1 MKLKHV
7 VVGRVS
13 LVMVFVM
20 SLWAVLF
27 YMALMEEA
35 NDEVDDTLQSCSEV
49 IMLKWLSGKEM
60 PLQSNESVNHYYLR
74 EVPADY
80 AQQVPAMIF
89 RDEELFMAERVESE
103 PARSLTSIFQTADG
117 KYWQLKVIIPTFE
130 KEDFRQAIVNWMLC
144 LYILMM
150 IVLVSIIIWKYNKH
164 MRPLYKVLHWLEA
177 YQVGRKNPPM
187 DNPTKVE
194 EVIQLN
200 ETAQAF
206 VQRSEAVFE
215 QQKVF
220 IGNVSHEMQTPLAIS
235 LNRLEMLMDDD
246 ALTERQLAELIKT
259 HQTLTHLT
267 RLNKSLLLLFKID
280 NNQFIEE
287 TTVSFRQ
294 LVEKYLD
301 DYKEVYMH
309 KHIQVTCQV
318 VSDFTV
324 QMNDMLANMLIT
336 NLLKNAFVHNV
347 ESGKLRI
354 EIQKEYFSI
363 QNSGVSTPLDS
374 VKIFQRF
381 YQQQKNEGNTGLG
394 LAIADAVCKH
404 SALALEYIYHT
415 GVHEFRISRR

>member
-35 NDEVDDTLQSCSEV
+35 YDEVDDTLQSCSEV

-89 RDEELFMAERVESE
+89 RDEELFMAERVERE

-177 YQVGRKNPPM
+177 YQVGRKNPPL

-194 EVIQLN
+194 EFMQLN

-287 TTVSFRQ
+287 TSVSFRQ
-294 LVEKYLD
+294 LVEKYLE
-301 DYKEVYMH
+301 DYKEVYTH

-381 YQQQKNEGNTGLG
+381 YQQQKNEGSTGLG

>member
-117 KYWQLKVIIPTFE
+117 KYSQLKVIIPTFD

-177 YQVGRKNPPM
+177 YQVGRKNPPL

-194 EVIQLN
+194 EFIQLN

>member
-177 YQVGRKNPPM
+177 YQVGRKNPPL

-194 EVIQLN
+194 EFIQLN

-287 TTVSFRQ
+287 TSVSFRQ
-294 LVEKYLD
+294 LVEKYLE
-301 DYKEVYMH
+301 DYKEVYTH

-347 ESGKLRI
+347 ESGMLRI

>member
-103 PARSLTSIFQTADG
+103 QARSLTSIFQTADG

-130 KEDFRQAIVNWMLC
+130 KEDFRQAIVSWMLC

-164 MRPLYKVLHWLEA
+164 MRPLYKMLHWLEA
-177 YQVGRKNPPM
+177 YQVGRKNPPL

-194 EVIQLN
+194 EFIQLN
-200 ETAQAF
+200 KTAQAF
-206 VQRSEAVFE
+206 VQRSEAVSE

-246 ALTERQLAELIKT
+246 ALTERSWQ
-259 HQTLTHLT
+259 
-267 RLNKSLLLLFKID
+267 S
-280 NNQFIEE
+280 
-287 TTVSFRQ
+287 
-294 LVEKYLD
+294 
-301 DYKEVYMH
+301 
-309 KHIQVTCQV
+309 
-318 VSDFTV
+318 
-324 QMNDMLANMLIT
+324 
-336 NLLKNAFVHNV
+336 
-347 ESGKLRI
+347 
-354 EIQKEYFSI
+354 
-363 QNSGVSTPLDS
+363 
-374 VKIFQRF
+374 
-381 YQQQKNEGNTGLG
+381 
-394 LAIADAVCKH
+394 
-404 SALALEYIYHT
+404 
-415 GVHEFRISRR
+415 

>member
-74 EVPADY
+74 EVPTDY

-103 PARSLTSIFQTADG
+103 QARSLTSIFQTADG

-130 KEDFRQAIVNWMLC
+130 KEDFRQAIVSWMLC

-177 YQVGRKNPPM
+177 YQVGRKNPPL

-194 EVIQLN
+194 EFIQLN

-287 TTVSFRQ
+287 TSVSFRQ
-294 LVEKYLD
+294 LVEKYLE
-301 DYKEVYMH
+301 DYKEVYAH

-347 ESGKLRI
+347 ESGMLRI

>member
-89 RDEELFMAERVESE
+89 RDEELFMAERVERE

-177 YQVGRKNPPM
+177 YQVGRKNPPL

-194 EVIQLN
+194 EFMQLN

-287 TTVSFRQ
+287 TSVSFRQ
-294 LVEKYLD
+294 LVEKYLE
-301 DYKEVYMH
+301 DYKEVYTH

-381 YQQQKNEGNTGLG
+381 YQQQKNEGSTGLG

>member
-177 YQVGRKNPPM
+177 YQVGRKNPPL

-194 EVIQLN
+194 EFIQLN

-354 EIQKEYFSI
+354 EIQKEYFST

>member
-103 PARSLTSIFQTADG
+103 QARSLTSIFQTADG

-130 KEDFRQAIVNWMLC
+130 KEDFRQAIVSWMLC

-177 YQVGRKNPPM
+177 YQVGRKNPPL

-194 EVIQLN
+194 EFIQLN

-294 LVEKYLD
+294 LVEKYLE
-301 DYKEVYMH
+301 DYKEVYTH

>member
-177 YQVGRKNPPM
+177 YQVGRKNPPL

-194 EVIQLN
+194 EFIQLN

-235 LNRLEMLMDDD
+235 LNRLEMLIDDD

-294 LVEKYLD
+294 LVEKYLE
-301 DYKEVYMH
+301 DYKEVYTH

-347 ESGKLRI
+347 ESGILHI
-354 EIQKEYFSI
+354 DIQKEFFSI
-363 QNSGVSTPLDS
+363 QNSGVSAPLDS

-404 SALALEYIYHT
+404 SSLILEYVYYT

>member
-177 YQVGRKNPPM
+177 YQVGRKNPPL

-194 EVIQLN
+194 EFIQLN

-363 QNSGVSTPLDS
+363 QNSGVSTPLAS

>member
-7 VVGRVS
+7 VVGCVS

-177 YQVGRKNPPM
+177 YQVGRKNPPL

-194 EVIQLN
+194 EFMQLN

-287 TTVSFRQ
+287 TSVSFRQ
-294 LVEKYLD
+294 LVEKYLE

-347 ESGKLRI
+347 ESGMLRI

>member
-177 YQVGRKNPPM
+177 YQVGRKNPPL

-194 EVIQLN
+194 EFIQLN

>member
-177 YQVGRKNPPM
+177 YQVGRKNPPL

-194 EVIQLN
+194 EFIQLN

-294 LVEKYLD
+294 LVEKYLE
-301 DYKEVYMH
+301 DYKEVYTH

-363 QNSGVSTPLDS
+363 QNSGVSTSLDS

>member
-89 RDEELFMAERVESE
+89 RDEELFMAERVERE

-177 YQVGRKNPPM
+177 YQVGRKNPPL

-194 EVIQLN
+194 EFMQLN

-287 TTVSFRQ
+287 TSVSFRQ
-294 LVEKYLD
+294 LVEKYLE
-301 DYKEVYMH
+301 DYKEVYTH

-347 ESGKLRI
+347 ESGKLSI

-381 YQQQKNEGNTGLG
+381 YQQQKNEGSTGLG

>member
-89 RDEELFMAERVESE
+89 RDEELFMAERVERE

-177 YQVGRKNPPM
+177 YQVGRKNPPL

-194 EVIQLN
+194 EFMQLN

-287 TTVSFRQ
+287 TSVSFRQ
-294 LVEKYLD
+294 LVEKYLE
-301 DYKEVYMH
+301 DYKEVYTH

-324 QMNDMLANMLIT
+324 QMNDILANMLIT

-381 YQQQKNEGNTGLG
+381 YQQQKNEGSTGLG

>member
-89 RDEELFMAERVESE
+89 RDEELFMAERVERE

-177 YQVGRKNPPM
+177 YQVGRKNPPL

-194 EVIQLN
+194 EFMQLN

-215 QQKVF
+215 QKKVF

-287 TTVSFRQ
+287 TSVSFRQ
-294 LVEKYLD
+294 LVEKYLE
-301 DYKEVYMH
+301 DYKEVYTH

>member
-103 PARSLTSIFQTADG
+103 SARSLTSIFQTADG
-117 KYWQLKVIIPTFE
+117 KYWQLKVIIPTLE

-177 YQVGRKNPPM
+177 YQVGRKNPPL

-194 EVIQLN
+194 EFIQLN

-246 ALTERQLAELIKT
+246 VLTERQLAELIKT

-294 LVEKYLD
+294 LVEKYLE
-301 DYKEVYMH
+301 DYKEVYTH

>member
-177 YQVGRKNPPM
+177 YQVGRKNPPL

-194 EVIQLN
+194 EFIQLN

-347 ESGKLRI
+347 ESGMLRI
-354 EIQKEYFSI
+354 EIQKEYFST

>member
-80 AQQVPAMIF
+80 AQLVPAMIF

-177 YQVGRKNPPM
+177 YQVGRKNPPL

-194 EVIQLN
+194 EFIQLN

-301 DYKEVYMH
+301 DYKEVYAH

-347 ESGKLRI
+347 ESGMLRI

>member
-177 YQVGRKNPPM
+177 YQVGRKNPPL

-194 EVIQLN
+194 EFMQLN

-294 LVEKYLD
+294 LVEKYLE
-301 DYKEVYMH
+301 DYKEVYTH

>member
-177 YQVGRKNPPM
+177 YQVGRKNPPL

-194 EVIQLN
+194 EFIQLN

-294 LVEKYLD
+294 LVEKYLE

-347 ESGKLRI
+347 ESGMLRI

>member
-13 LVMVFVM
+13 LVMIIVM

-27 YMALMEEA
+27 YMTLMDEA

-74 EVPADY
+74 EVPSDY
-80 AQQVPAMIF
+80 AQGVPAMIF
-89 RDEELFMAERVESE
+89 RDEELFMAERLESE
-103 PARSLTSIFQTADG
+103 PARSLTSIFQTAEG
-117 KYWQLKVIIPTFE
+117 KYWQLKVVIPTFE
-130 KEDFRQAIVNWMLC
+130 KEDFREAIVSWMLC

-150 IVLVSIIIWKYNKH
+150 AVLVSIIIWKYNKH
-164 MRPLYKVLHWLEA
+164 MRPLYRILHWLGT
-177 YQVGRKNPPM
+177 YQVGRKNPPL

-194 EVIQLN
+194 EFIQLN

-259 HQTLTHLT
+259 HQTLIHLT

-294 LVEKYLD
+294 LVGKYLD
-301 DYKEVYMH
+301 DYKEVYAH
-309 KHIQVTCQV
+309 KHIQVSCQV

-324 QMNDMLANMLIT
+324 QMNDILANMLIT

-347 ESGKLRI
+347 ESGMLRV

-394 LAIADAVCKH
+394 LAIADAICKH

-415 GVHEFRISRR
+415 GIHEFRISRR

>member
-89 RDEELFMAERVESE
+89 RDEELFMAERVERE

-177 YQVGRKNPPM
+177 YQVGRKNPPL

-194 EVIQLN
+194 EFMQLN

-287 TTVSFRQ
+287 TSVSFRQ
-294 LVEKYLD
+294 LVEKYLE
-301 DYKEVYMH
+301 DYKEVYTH

-318 VSDFTV
+318 VFDFTV

-381 YQQQKNEGNTGLG
+381 YQQQKNEGSTGLG

>member
-7 VVGRVS
+7 VIGRVS

-177 YQVGRKNPPM
+177 YQVGRKNPPL

-194 EVIQLN
+194 EFIQLN

-294 LVEKYLD
+294 LVEKYLE
-301 DYKEVYMH
+301 DYKEVYTH

>member
-177 YQVGRKNPPM
+177 YQVGRKNPPL

-194 EVIQLN
+194 EFMQLN

-287 TTVSFRQ
+287 TSVSFRQ
-294 LVEKYLD
+294 LVEKYLE
-301 DYKEVYMH
+301 DYKEVYTH

-318 VSDFTV
+318 VSDFRV

>member
-177 YQVGRKNPPM
+177 YQVGRKNPPL

-194 EVIQLN
+194 EFIQLN

-294 LVEKYLD
+294 LVEKYLE
-301 DYKEVYMH
+301 DYKEVYTH

-318 VSDFTV
+318 VSDFTA

>member
-89 RDEELFMAERVESE
+89 RDEELFMAERVERE

-177 YQVGRKNPPM
+177 YQVGRKNPPL

-194 EVIQLN
+194 EFMQLN

-287 TTVSFRQ
+287 TSVSFRQ
-294 LVEKYLD
+294 LVEKYLE
-301 DYKEVYMH
+301 DYKEAYTH

-381 YQQQKNEGNTGLG
+381 YQQQKNEGSTGLG

>member
-177 YQVGRKNPPM
+177 YQVGRKNPPL

-194 EVIQLN
+194 EFMQLN

-206 VQRSEAVFE
+206 VQRSETVFE

-287 TTVSFRQ
+287 TSVSFRQ
-294 LVEKYLD
+294 LVEKYLE
-301 DYKEVYMH
+301 DYKEVYTH

-354 EIQKEYFSI
+354 EIQKEHFSI

>member
-89 RDEELFMAERVESE
+89 RDEVLFMAERVESE

-177 YQVGRKNPPM
+177 YQVGRKNPPL

-194 EVIQLN
+194 EFMQLN

-294 LVEKYLD
+294 LVEKYLE
-301 DYKEVYMH
+301 DYKEVYTH

>member
-1 MKLKHV
+1 
-7 VVGRVS
+7 
-13 LVMVFVM
+13 
-20 SLWAVLF
+20 
-27 YMALMEEA
+27 
-35 NDEVDDTLQSCSEV
+35 
-49 IMLKWLSGKEM
+49 
-60 PLQSNESVNHYYLR
+60 
-74 EVPADY
+74 
-80 AQQVPAMIF
+80 
-89 RDEELFMAERVESE
+89 
-103 PARSLTSIFQTADG
+103 
-117 KYWQLKVIIPTFE
+117 
-130 KEDFRQAIVNWMLC
+130 
-144 LYILMM
+144 
-150 IVLVSIIIWKYNKH
+150 

-177 YQVGRKNPPM
+177 YQVGRKNPPL

-194 EVIQLN
+194 EFIQLN

-294 LVEKYLD
+294 LVEKYLE
-301 DYKEVYMH
+301 DYKEVYTH

-347 ESGKLRI
+347 ESGILHI
-354 EIQKEYFSI
+354 DIQKESFSI
-363 QNSGVSTPLDS
+363 QNSGVSAPLDS

>member
-89 RDEELFMAERVESE
+89 RDEELFMAERVERE

-177 YQVGRKNPPM
+177 YQVGRKNPPL

-194 EVIQLN
+194 EFMQLN

-246 ALTERQLAELIKT
+246 TLTERQLAELIKT

-287 TTVSFRQ
+287 TSVSFRQ
-294 LVEKYLD
+294 LVEKYLE
-301 DYKEVYMH
+301 DYKEVYTH

-324 QMNDMLANMLIT
+324 QMNDILANMLIT

-381 YQQQKNEGNTGLG
+381 YQQQKNEGSTGLG

>member
-89 RDEELFMAERVESE
+89 RDEELFMAERVERE

-177 YQVGRKNPPM
+177 YQVGRKNPPL

-194 EVIQLN
+194 EFMQLN

-246 ALTERQLAELIKT
+246 TLTERQLAELIKT

-287 TTVSFRQ
+287 TSVSFRQ
-294 LVEKYLD
+294 LVEKYLE
-301 DYKEVYMH
+301 DYKEVYTH

-381 YQQQKNEGNTGLG
+381 YQQQKNEGSTGLG

>member
-80 AQQVPAMIF
+80 AQHVPAMIF

-177 YQVGRKNPPM
+177 YQVGRKNPPL

-194 EVIQLN
+194 EFMQLN

-287 TTVSFRQ
+287 TSVSFRQ
-294 LVEKYLD
+294 LVEKYLE
-301 DYKEVYMH
+301 DYKEVYTH

-363 QNSGVSTPLDS
+363 QNSGVSTPLDR

>member
-177 YQVGRKNPPM
+177 YQVGRKNPPL

-194 EVIQLN
+194 EFIQLN

-336 NLLKNAFVHNV
+336 NLIKNAFVHNV

>member
-177 YQVGRKNPPM
+177 YQVGRKNPPL

-194 EVIQLN
+194 EFIQLN

-294 LVEKYLD
+294 LVEKYLE
-301 DYKEVYMH
+301 DYKEVYTH

-347 ESGKLRI
+347 ESGMLRI

>member
-177 YQVGRKNPPM
+177 YQVGRKNPPL

-194 EVIQLN
+194 EFIQLN

-287 TTVSFRQ
+287 TTVNFRQ
-294 LVEKYLD
+294 LVEKYLE
-301 DYKEVYMH
+301 DYKEVYTH

>member
-177 YQVGRKNPPM
+177 YQVGRKNPPL

-194 EVIQLN
+194 EFMQLN

-220 IGNVSHEMQTPLAIS
+220 IGNVSHEIQTPLAIS

-287 TTVSFRQ
+287 TSVSFRQ
-294 LVEKYLD
+294 LVEKYLE
-301 DYKEVYMH
+301 DYKEVYTH

-347 ESGKLRI
+347 EPGKLRI

>member
-177 YQVGRKNPPM
+177 YQVGRKNPPL

-194 EVIQLN
+194 EFIQLN

-287 TTVSFRQ
+287 TSVSFRQ
-294 LVEKYLD
+294 LVEKYLE
-301 DYKEVYMH
+301 DYKEVYTH

-347 ESGKLRI
+347 ESGILHI
-354 EIQKEYFSI
+354 DIQKESFSI
-363 QNSGVSTPLDS
+363 QNSGVSAPLDS

>member
-89 RDEELFMAERVESE
+89 RNEELFMGERVESE

-177 YQVGRKNPPM
+177 YQVGRKNPPL

-194 EVIQLN
+194 EFIQLN

-301 DYKEVYMH
+301 DYKEVYAH

-347 ESGKLRI
+347 ESGMLRI